1 MTTVV
6 ITVSGGI
13 VRSVQSDDENLRFVV
28 LDEDFDSLDPP
39 PLVIEQGKF
48 KGEYGTTPWVSHPE
62 YVNKGELENLLNLIE
77 EHEQSKT
84 TF

>member
-6 ITVSGGI
+6 IIVKGGC
-13 VRSVQSDDENLRFVV
+13 VQDVLSNDTDIRFVV

-77 EHEQSKT
+77 EHEQSKA